1 MKKPKYGMP
10 TPSTR
15 KEFEQNISL
24 LYEDMLRV
32 FDSKDDDLIQNKV
45 WSTGQHLK
53 KVKLLPNGRLHLNTI
68 DERIRLQSN
77 MMDWFKRIPPL
88 SQKDE

>member
-1 MKKPKYGMP
+1 MMKPKKGMP

-15 KEFEQNISL
+15 KEFEQNVGV
-24 LYEDMLRV
+24 LYEDILRA
-32 FDSKDDDLIQNKV
+32 FESNDDELIQNKV

-53 KVKLLPNGRLHLNTI
+53 KVKLLPNGRLHLSTI

-77 MMDWFKRIPPL
+77 MMDWMKRMPPPEV
-88 SQKDE
+88 K